1 MTTAWLAGGSG
12 LVGGV
17 LLRRLLDDPGF
28 DEVISVGRRRLPVE
42 HAKLTQVMADFGV
55 EPSLEP
61 LAPADVAFCCLGST
75 IKKAGSRP
83 AFRAV
88 DHGAVLAF
96 ARAAK
101 AKGARVLVHVSSM
114 GADPGSRIFYNSVK
128 GEAERDVARVGLPS
142 VYAIRP
148 SMLDGERE
156 VPRPA
161 ERVGLL
167 VMRALG
173 PLLGKYRASP
183 VEAVARAMIAA
194 AKTAAPGAHVVEA
207 DAILRS

>member
-28 DEVISVGRRRLPVE
+28 ERVISVGRRGLPLE
-42 HAKLTQVMADFGV
+42 HPKLTQVVADFGSAV
-55 EPSLEP
+55 ALGALP
-61 LAPADVAFCCLGST
+61 PAEVVFCCLGST

-101 AKGARVLVHVSSM
+101 EKGARVLVHVSSM
-114 GADPGSRIFYNSVK
+114 GADPASRIFYNAVK
-128 GEAERDVARVGLPS
+128 GEAERDAAQVGLPS

-156 VPRPA
+156 ERRPA
-161 ERVGLL
+161 EQVGLL

-183 VEAVARAMIAA
+183 VEKVASAMIAA
-194 AKTAAPGAHVVEA
+194 AKAAAPGSHVVEA